1 MSDRKNFLKNFAFR
15 LAFSTGAL
23 WKVSER
29 GKYRTAPRRRKGV
42 NVMDYP
48 NRLEWQTRCEFN
60 AYCKNA
66 IRNEFINA
74 CKESKRRQ
82 KHEVSFS
89 DLSPHEE
96 KQLYTVD
103 TYDLDGEGEAF
114 CINGKRI
121 TTKLLAEALRTLPH
135 EKRQAVLLYYF
146 FDKSDV
152 EIAEELGVPRS
163 TIQYRRTSS
172 FELLKKYLEER
183 ADEWD

>member
-1 MSDRKNFLKNFAFR
+1 
-15 LAFSTGAL
+15 
-23 WKVSER
+23 
-29 GKYRTAPRRRKGV
+29 
-42 NVMDYP
+42 MDYP
-48 NRLEWQTRCEFN
+48 NLLEWQTRCEFN
-60 AYCKNA
+60 AYCKNVL
-66 IRNEFINA
+66 RNELIDA
-74 CKESKRRQ
+74 TRESKTRQ

-172 FELLKKYLEER
+172 FEMLKKYLEER

>member
-1 MSDRKNFLKNFAFR
+1 MCSVRK
-15 LAFSTGAL
+15 T
-23 WKVSER
+23 
-29 GKYRTAPRRRKGV
+29 
-42 NVMDYP
+42 
-48 NRLEWQTRCEFN
+48 
-60 AYCKNA
+60 
-66 IRNEFINA
+66 
-74 CKESKRRQ
+74 RQ

-152 EIAEELGVPRS
+152 EISEELGVPRS

-172 FELLKKYLEER
+172 FEMLKKYLEER